1 MMEFQEAI
9 KLDPSFAAA
18 YVVLGQM
25 YLYRGRPEQAIALA
39 ETGICL
45 SPYDPRMSLWL
56 SALVGAH

>member
-45 SPYDPRMSLWL
+45 SPCDPRMSLWL